1 MSEVFEAFISIAAGL
16 GTITALAYAYRTLY
30 LVLGLF
36 CVRRYPRA
44 KKQHR
49 YGIVI
54 AARNE
59 QAVLGYLL
67 DSIRAQDYPAE
78 LITTFVVADNCT
90 DETARMAREHGA
102 ICYERH
108 DSEHCTKGYALEFL
122 FDCIERDF
130 GRASFDGYLIFDA
143 DNLLRSDYIAHMN
156 DAFDAGEDIVASY
169 RNTKNFDAGW
179 IAYSYGAHWLGT
191 TRTEHRAR
199 SYLGL
204 STRLQGTGYL
214 FTSAL
219 VKDGWHYT
227 SLTEDRHLT
236 ADAVC
241 RGLRVGYQHEAIFYD
256 EQPTNLRIALRQ
268 RLRWA
273 RGNLIVFL
281 HVGGKLLLELFRRLF
296 RPRKG
301 EHRFKDAFICY
312 DVFMTTFPETLL
324 FVARSLL
331 RLTGE
336 LALVWLSGAANEAWQ
351 ALMLTLCLDAG
362 QYYLSRLLIPV
373 YATLT
378 EHRRMPAMP
387 WYKKVIG
394 CLLWPIFP
402 LIGDICMLIALFY
415 PVKWKPIPH
424 NAQISIDHLHP
435 HKK

>member
-1 MSEVFEAFISIAAGL
+1 MNGFFEALISVAACIGI
-16 GTITALAYAYRTLY
+16 ITAIAYAYRSVY
-30 LVLGLF
+30 IVLGLF
-36 CVRRYPRA
+36 CVRRYAPA
-44 KKQHR
+44 KKFHR
-49 YGIVI
+49 YGIVV

-59 QAVLGYLL
+59 QRVLGYLL
-67 DSIRAQDYPAE
+67 DSIRAQDYPPE
-78 LITTFVVADNCT
+78 LITVFVVADNCT
-90 DETARMAREHGA
+90 DRTALVAREHGA
-102 ICYERH
+102 VCYERH

-130 GRASFDGYLIFDA
+130 GRASFDGYMIFDA
-143 DNLLRSDYIAHMN
+143 DNLLEKDFVSRMN
-156 DAFDAGEDIVASY
+156 DAFDAGERIVTSY
-169 RNTKNFDAGW
+169 RNTKNFDGGW

-214 FTSAL
+214 FDTAL

-241 RGLRVGYQHEAIFYD
+241 RGFRVGYQHEAVFYD
-256 EQPTNLRIALRQ
+256 EQPTSLPIALRQ

-281 HVGGKLLLELFRRLF
+281 QTGGKLLAGMLRRLF
-296 RPRKG
+296 CPHKG
-301 EHRFKDAFICY
+301 ERRFRDSFICY
-312 DVFMTTFPETLL
+312 DILMTTFPETLL
-324 FVARSLL
+324 FALRSLL

-336 LALVWLSGAANEAWQ
+336 FALVWLSGAASTAWQ
-351 ALMLTLCLDAG
+351 ALALTLCLDIG
-362 QYYLSRLLIPV
+362 EYYLSRLLIPI
-373 YATLT
+373 YATVT
-378 EHRRMPAMP
+378 EHRRMPAVP
-387 WYKKVIG
+387 LYKKVIG

-402 LIGDICMLIALFY
+402 LIGDICMLIALVV

-424 NAQISIDHLHP
+424 DAEVSIDRLHQ
-435 HKK
+435 K